1 MDKVA
6 GVAVAAAKLKSA
18 KNNEC
23 VKVVV
28 RCRPMNKKERA
39 AECSRIVEMDPTLGT
54 VSVARPGADESE
66 PPKVFTLDAVYDWTS
81 QQRTVY
87 DEIGYPIIESV
98 MEGYNGTVFAY
109 GQTGTGKSHTMQGD
123 AEPPEMRGIIP
134 NSFEHVFNAIKADQT
149 KEFLVRASYLEI
161 YNEEIRDLLGKDSK
175 SKLELKETPEKGVF
189 VKDLNTFVVRN
200 VEEIDHV
207 MNVGQ
212 RNRTVGSTLMNQDS
226 SRSHSI
232 FTITIETSEPD
243 PADPKKN
250 KIKAGKLNLVDLA
263 GSERQGKTGATGE
276 RLKEATK
283 INLSLSALGNCISA
297 LVDGK
302 SSHVPYR
309 DSKLT
314 RMLQDSLGG
323 NTKTVMVATMGPAD
337 YNYDESISTLRY
349 ANRAKNI
356 KNKPKINE
364 DPKDAMI
371 REFQDEI
378 ARLKAQLGGEIEE
391 DDDDGDDGTEGPFEQ
406 GAGGEE
412 EEEDDPAPEITYVTK
427 QEVEEV
433 EEVVIKKIM
442 TGDAEKKLIEMEG
455 KNEEEKAA
463 ILKQVQEQAEMEASA
478 KAKADERRMAVETK
492 KKAKEQLARDLKIME
507 DKMLHGQ
514 ALTAAQQEEAD
525 RVASELHRAEIEM
538 EERRRQEARMQ
549 EEILEKQEDAELQQE
564 QFGSLKEEE
573 EVKTKKLKKLH
584 TKLKSSEREVQDLQD
599 EFQAERDAMLETIRD
614 LQRQLK
620 YSNLVIDNFIP
631 WEHLE
636 KLEMCSKWDELQN
649 EWLIE
654 YVEHAGNHEA
664 AKNAVQN
671 QTNAEMLAVGG
682 AYGGQQPD
690 MYDPY
695 NMADGFGEAEVPM
708 AQVDTNQMA
717 FTSMN
722 GGMGGN
728 IFFSYNPD
736 GEPEDD
742 AFEQP
747 KSKSRPESGSGKR
760 NKSARPKS
768 SRPGSAR
775 SKSRA
780 QQECEAT
787 SLIDPGYQEPDS
799 RQDIIPKA
807 RGLVA
812 SRPPSARVRINHS

>member
-1 MDKVA
+1 MQKAANPVM
-6 GVAVAAAKLKSA
+6 AVAKLSGA
-18 KNNEC
+18 KNSEC

-28 RCRPMNKKERA
+28 RCRPMNKKELA
-39 AECSRIVEMDPTLGT
+39 SECNCIVEMDATLGQ
-54 VSVARPGADESE
+54 VSIRNPQSEEGE
-66 PPKVFTLDAVYDWTS
+66 PPKTFTLDAVYDWNS
-81 QQRTVY
+81 QQRGVY
-87 DEIGYPIIESV
+87 DEIGYPIINSV
-98 MEGYNGTVFAY
+98 MSGYNGTVFAY
-109 GQTGTGKSHTMQGD
+109 GQTGTGKSHTMQGIND
-123 AEPPEMRGIIP
+123 PPEMRGIIP
-134 NSFEHVFNAIKADQT
+134 NSFEHVFDNIAADQT

-175 SKLELKETPEKGVF
+175 SKLELKEDKDKGVY

-200 VEEIDHV
+200 VQEIDHV

-212 RNRTVGSTLMNQDS
+212 KNRTVGATLMNQDS

-232 FTITIETSEPD
+232 FTITVETSEPD

-302 SSHVPYR
+302 STHIPYR

-323 NTKTVMVATMGPAD
+323 NTKTVMVATIGPAD
-337 YNYDESISTLRY
+337 YNYDETISTLRY

-371 REFQDEI
+371 REFQEEI
-378 ARLKAQLGGEIEE
+378 ARLQAQLEGPGGGTGEGSGGWEDGEDEIE
-391 DDDDGDDGTEGPFEQ
+391 
-406 GAGGEE
+406 
-412 EEEDDPAPEITYVTK
+412 YVTK

-433 EEVVIKKIM
+433 EEVVIKRVI
-442 TGDAEKKLIEMEG
+442 TGDAEKVLMEMEG

-463 ILKQVQEQAEMEASA
+463 IMEQMKKQAELEAEAIS
-478 KAKADERRMAVETK
+478 KAEERRQAVEK
-492 KKAKEQLARDLKIME
+492 KKQERTELEKQLSMMQ

-514 ALTAAQQEEAD
+514 AQTLEQQEEAD
-525 RVASELHRAEIEM
+525 AVASELHRAEVEM

-549 EEILEKQEDAELQQE
+549 EEILEKQEDAELKEE
-564 QFGSLKEEE
+564 QYGSLKEEE
-573 EVKTKKLKKLH
+573 EVKTRKLKKLH
-584 TKLKSSEREVQDLQD
+584 TKFKSAQMEVADLQD

-614 LQRQLK
+614 LQKQLK

-636 KLEMCSKWDELQN
+636 KLEMCSKWDELQT
-649 EWLIE
+649 EWLIDH
-654 YVEHAGNHEA
+654 VEHAGNHEVARA
-664 AKNAVQN
+664 AMMQDGQEQSA
-671 QTNAEMLAVGG
+671 GF
-682 AYGGQQPD
+682 GGQGVACVTQD
-690 MYDPY
+690 FYDPY
-695 NMADGFGEAEVPM
+695 NMGNGFGGEQEVPM
-708 AQVDTNQMA
+708 QQVSSDGMA
-717 FTSMN
+717 FDGLS
-722 GGMGGN
+722 GVSGV
-728 IFFSYNPD
+728 FFSYDPD
-736 GEPEDD
+736 GEEPDEEEPVREVQSR
-742 AFEQP
+742 A
-747 KSKSRPESGSGKR
+747 RPESGAGKR
-760 NKSARPKS
+760 RPKS
-768 SRPGSAR
+768 VRPGSAR

-780 QQECEAT
+780 QVECE
-787 SLIDPGYQEPDS
+787 SMGVVEPEKEKD
-799 RQDIIPKA
+799 RQDLIPKA

-812 SRPPSARVRINHS
+812 SRPPSARVRLKHESS